1 MEGERGRRGSEA
13 GRRTARA
20 SPSGFQVMLI
30 GRLLGIVL
38 ILLGFLAALAI
49 FAGSFR
55 ADFVAGL
62 PKLWLLFGVL
72 CVIGTTLYSA
82 CSRAIT
88 AERTVRRMG
97 IALLVL
103 AFASGVVLWARHQ
116 GGVRVDAPVQL
127 WLLFAV
133 CLVTGGVSIYS
144 SSV

>member
-1 MEGERGRRGSEA
+1 
-13 GRRTARA
+13 
-20 SPSGFQVMLI
+20 MLI

-62 PKLWLLFGVL
+62 PQLWLLFGAL

-82 CSRAIT
+82 CSRAIA

-103 AFASGVVLWARHQ
+103 ACASGVVLWARYQ

-133 CLVTGGVSIYS
+133 CLMTGGVSIYS
-144 SSV
+144 SSF